1 MIKRLLVVM
10 MLVLSVASFG
20 LETSKTIERKPEK
33 LTLKNFKGAQLGLS
47 EVVSLTSYVGTLSYK
62 KGILYIIANT
72 NEKSSHKEN
81 EELAQSRIAFVSGII
96 DMNTNVNKKGIE
108 YKKISLADTQYSFGR
123 NNLPPVELLFINEE
137 L

>member
-1 MIKRLLVVM
+1 MIKRLLVIM

-62 KGILYIIANT
+62 KGI
-72 NEKSSHKEN
+72 
-81 EELAQSRIAFVSGII
+81 
-96 DMNTNVNKKGIE
+96 E